1 MKNKPQFDPL
11 TATDPEV
18 VIKPRSL
25 WPPNDWF
32 DWKANDENET
42 YPEHK
47 ATSQEATSQK
57 AIRGN
62 LPRTR

>member
-18 VIKPRSL
+18 VIKFRFL

-32 DWKANDENET
+32 DWKANDENKT

-47 ATSQEATSQK
+47 ATSQEAT
-57 AIRGN
+57 G
-62 LPRTR
+62 